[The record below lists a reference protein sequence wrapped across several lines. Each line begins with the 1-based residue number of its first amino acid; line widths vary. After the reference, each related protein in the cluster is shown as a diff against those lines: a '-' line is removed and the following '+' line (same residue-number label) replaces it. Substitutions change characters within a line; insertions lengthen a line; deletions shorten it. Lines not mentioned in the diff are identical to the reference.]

1 MSPRVNQMDGGSDT
15 ATFRQAGSAVIESSG
30 QEEITLAQPFILY
43 HLPVRSDKQSY
54 ALVDLKALRF
64 EKVCP
69 GQHHMARVYR
79 TVSYGPGGVPVSHR
93 LVIHLTFD
101 LLKYLQPVKS
111 STYENIPTKLCTVKT
126 RDWLIASFRK
136 DSVISVIGLG

>member
-1 MSPRVNQMDGGSDT
+1 MYHEHRSYKPLKQIFIILRLI
-15 ATFRQAGSAVIESSG
+15 RSAVIESSG
-30 QEEITLAQPFILY
+30 QEEITLARPFILY

-69 GQHHMARVYR
+69 GQLHMARVYR

-93 LVIHLTFD
+93 TG
-101 LLKYLQPVKS
+101 
-111 STYENIPTKLCTVKT
+111 
-126 RDWLIASFRK
+126 RA
-136 DSVISVIGLG
+136 G